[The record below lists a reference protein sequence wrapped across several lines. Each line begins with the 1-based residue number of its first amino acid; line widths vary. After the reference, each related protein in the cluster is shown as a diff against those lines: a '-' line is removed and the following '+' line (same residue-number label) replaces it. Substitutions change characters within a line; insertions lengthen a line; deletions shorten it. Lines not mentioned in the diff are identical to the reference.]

1 MAVNMS
7 YPKPRSSQEKVITIT
22 RTDTVAAVMAV
33 LPKNAVISGMYVIGA
48 VASDATTSASV
59 NIGTSATSTELL
71 SAFDVKAAATGEG
84 YSPAGAAAVGSA
96 MMTPLTVDTPVYA
109 KYVYSGAN
117 TAGGPWYVK
126 VEYFVTGPGEG
137 VGS

>member
-1 MAVNMS
+1 MAITLS
-7 YPKPRSSQEKVITIT
+7 YPKPRSCQEKVIPIT
-22 RTDTVAAVMAV
+22 RTDTTAAVMAW

-59 NIGTSATSTELL
+59 SIGSTSSANEFLA
-71 SAFDVKAAATGEG
+71 AFDVKTAATGEG

-96 MMTPLTVDTPVYA
+96 MMTPLTVDTPVYG
-109 KYVYSGAN
+109 KYTFSGAN

-126 VEYFVTGPGEG
+126 LEYFVTGPGETT
-137 VGS
+137 